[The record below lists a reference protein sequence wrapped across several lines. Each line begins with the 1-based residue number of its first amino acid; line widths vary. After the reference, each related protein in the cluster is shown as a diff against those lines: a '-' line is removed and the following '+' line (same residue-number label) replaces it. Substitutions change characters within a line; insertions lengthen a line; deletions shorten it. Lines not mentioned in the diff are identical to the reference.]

1 MLRTTE
7 KLALV
12 FILMFAVISNAEAAA
27 QKRQVNAKRP
37 AAKPSQNQDT
47 IYVQKV
53 NAFLKDPRWIP
64 GTEYNS
70 SQKPKLSKYRC
81 VGCCAFTADF
91 VHYVFGK
98 GTPRTGT
105 LFNSPSQIK
114 AGDIV
119 IFHKPQHWIV
129 VLARRGNNLET
140 LEGNWMGKVVRSKD
154 AYTLNGNTIMRNGKQ
169 FRTFL
174 QGYHYR

>member
-1 MLRTTE
+1 MLRTTK
-7 KLALV
+7 KLAL
-12 FILMFAVISNAEAAA
+12 ILILIFAVISIAEAAE
-27 QKRQVNAKRP
+27 QKRPVQAKRS
-37 AAKPSQNQDT
+37 ASQQTQDT

-64 GTEYNS
+64 GTDYGS

-81 VGCCAFTADF
+81 LGCCAFTADF

-154 AYTLNGNTIMRNGKQ
+154 AYTLNGNTIMRNGKP